1 MALAESYTAR
11 AWLSD
16 SFAGQALGLGGRQR
30 DCRPRREAR
39 IIDRAGI
46 RPNEAGNRRANLIHL
61 LNRTMWRT
69 IVADGETWEI
79 RVIASESEQDDHD
92 ILEFRVQ
99 EKVATR
105 PPRRF
110 AIARGSAEKMSD
122 DQLRAAYVQARP
134 IGGDFYGRPGKK
146 MSDTS
151 L

>member
-1 MALAESYTAR
+1 
-11 AWLSD
+11 
-16 SFAGQALGLGGRQR
+16 
-30 DCRPRREAR
+30 
-39 IIDRAGI
+39 
-46 RPNEAGNRRANLIHL
+46 
-61 LNRTMWRT
+61 MWRT